1 MTTMPPK
8 PTTFT
13 VVIPTY
19 NREAFIDKA
28 IRSVLKQTCTDW
40 KLLIMDD
47 ASTDQTYEKVAP
59 YLTDP
64 RIQYFR
70 MEENSGIS
78 KVMNQALAMVDTPF
92 LVQLDSDDWLPRE
105 ALSILKRY
113 IRKDKKNTALFYGN
127 VKIWRV
133 KRERCCDP
141 FIITHKQF
149 HNKYDFLQYNRWMV
163 APRCYRVEALREV
176 GGWDTSDPYEGRI
189 MEDRR
194 MILRLIERYPVKWI
208 NRMLYNRTKHRGQ
221 LTDKEMKS
229 KRNRLRR
236 ETFQYYLTRWGGK
249 YKPVYGYKGGYL
261 IIKELKRV
269 RRSHR

>member
-64 RIQYFR
+64 RIQYFQ

-261 IIKELKRV
+261 IIKELQRV